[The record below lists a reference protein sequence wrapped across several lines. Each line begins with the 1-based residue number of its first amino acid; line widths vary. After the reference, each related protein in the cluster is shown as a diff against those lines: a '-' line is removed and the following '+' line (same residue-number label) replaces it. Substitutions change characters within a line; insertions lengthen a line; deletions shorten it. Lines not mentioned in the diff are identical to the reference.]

1 MSEIVKLRTRTDID
15 EEAAVW
21 VWRMDSAA
29 VAAADRQAFEAW
41 LRQDPRH
48 QRAAAALSAVWGTLD
63 GLAEA
68 KRDEKIA
75 TFTNPAKLPL
85 LHHPQR
91 GWFAA
96 AAVLAAVG
104 VGAVWLQQGGGESQT
119 LATAVG
125 QQRNVTLAD
134 GSTVTLNTNTIL
146 ETDLRRRTREIYLRK
161 GEAHFQV
168 AHDRSRPFLVHAGDA
183 VVRAVGTAFE
193 VRVLTDQHVD
203 VVVDEGR
210 VEVQATA
217 LLPALPNPAAR
228 ARAAAATTVRALN
241 AGERLSTASR
251 DYAVTP
257 ITAQQMSSELAWR
270 EGAIIFDGQPLSATP
285 MPASSSAIR
294 RSRGFGSAGAFA
306 RATCRSSLT
315 RCKPRC
321 RFRSATPTPDWYSS
335 TPGPDRTLDAVL
347 ATPARPRCP
356 MGRTAV
362 LSPNSVAIL
371 TAVPPQ
377 SRVRT
382 AAASAVAVYSRPTV
396 YS

>member
-1 MSEIVKLRTRTDID
+1 MSEIVKLRTRVDID

-21 VWRMDSAA
+21 IWRMDSAA
-29 VAAADRQAFEAW
+29 VAAADRQAYEAW

-48 QRAAAALSAVWGTLD
+48 RRAAAALSTVWNALD

-75 TFTNPAKLPL
+75 TFAQTAKLPL
-85 LHHPQR
+85 LHHPR
-91 GWFAA
+91 RWWFAA
-96 AAVLAAVG
+96 AAAFAAAAVG
-104 VGAVWLQQGGGESQT
+104 ALWLQQGGELQT

-134 GSTVTLNTNTIL
+134 GSIVTLNTNTIV
-146 ETDLRRRTREIYLRK
+146 ETDLRRHSREIYLRK

-217 LLPALPNPAAR
+217 LPPPSPSPGTNMR
-228 ARAAAATTVRALN
+228 ARRNDATTVRALN

-257 ITAQQMSSELAWR
+257 VTPQQMSSELAWR
-270 EGAIIFDGQPLSATP
+270 EGAIIFDGEPLSE
-285 MPASSSAIR
+285 AITEIER
-294 RSRGFGSAGAFA
+294 YTDA
-306 RATCRSSLT
+306 RIVVSDPETARL
-315 RCKPRC
+315 RVGG
-321 RFRSATPTPDWYSS
+321 RFRTGDMQEFF
-335 TPGPDRTLDAVL
+335 DALQTALPVSIRH
-347 ATPARPRCP
+347 TDGGVVFIDPRH
-356 MGRTAV
+356 
-362 LSPNSVAIL
+362 
-371 TAVPPQ
+371 
-377 SRVRT
+377 
-382 AAASAVAVYSRPTV
+382 
-396 YS
+396 

>member
-15 EEAAVW
+15 EEAAAW
-21 VWRMDSAA
+21 IWRMDCVA
-29 VAAADRQAFEAW
+29 VAAADRQAYEAW

-48 QRAAAALSAVWGTLD
+48 RRAAAALSTVWNALD

-75 TFTNPAKLPL
+75 TFAQTAKLPL
-85 LHHPQR
+85 LHHPR
-91 GWFAA
+91 RWWFAA
-96 AAVLAAVG
+96 AAAFAAAAVG
-104 VGAVWLQQGGGESQT
+104 ALWLQQGGELQT

-134 GSTVTLNTNTIL
+134 GSIVTLNTNTIV
-146 ETDLRRRTREIYLRK
+146 ETDLRRHSREIYLRK

-217 LLPALPNPAAR
+217 LPPPSPSPGTNMR
-228 ARAAAATTVRALN
+228 ARRNDATTVRALN

-257 ITAQQMSSELAWR
+257 VTPQQMSSELAWR
-270 EGAIIFDGQPLSATP
+270 EGAIIFDGEPLSE
-285 MPASSSAIR
+285 AITEIER
-294 RSRGFGSAGAFA
+294 YTDA
-306 RATCRSSLT
+306 RIVVSDPETARL
-315 RCKPRC
+315 RVGG
-321 RFRSATPTPDWYSS
+321 RFRTGDMQEFF
-335 TPGPDRTLDAVL
+335 DALQTALPVSIRH
-347 ATPARPRCP
+347 TDGGVVFIDPRH
-356 MGRTAV
+356 
-362 LSPNSVAIL
+362 
-371 TAVPPQ
+371 
-377 SRVRT
+377 
-382 AAASAVAVYSRPTV
+382 
-396 YS
+396 

>member
-1 MSEIVKLRTRTDID
+1 
-15 EEAAVW
+15 
-21 VWRMDSAA
+21 MDSAA

-41 LRQDPRH
+41 LREDPRH
-48 QRAAAALSAVWGTLD
+48 RRAAAALSAVWSTLD

-75 TFTNPAKLPL
+75 TFTNTAKLPL

-96 AAVLAAVG
+96 AAVLAAVA
-104 VGAVWLQQGGGESQT
+104 VGAIWLQQGSGESQT

-146 ETDLRRRTREIYLRK
+146 ETDLRRHTREIYLRK

-217 LLPALPNPAAR
+217 PLPALPNPAAR
-228 ARAAAATTVRALN
+228 ARAVAATTVRALN

-270 EGAIIFDGQPLSATP
+270 EGAIIFDGQPLSE
-285 MPASSSAIR
+285 AIAEIER
-294 RSRGFGSAGAFA
+294 YTDA
-306 RATCRSSLT
+306 RIVVTDPEIARL
-315 RCKPRC
+315 RVGG
-321 RFRSATPTPDWYSS
+321 RFRTGDVQEFF
-335 TPGPDRTLDAVL
+335 DALQTALPVSIRHTNAGL
-347 ATPARPRCP
+347 VFIDPRP
-356 MGRTAV
+356 
-362 LSPNSVAIL
+362 
-371 TAVPPQ
+371 
-377 SRVRT
+377 
-382 AAASAVAVYSRPTV
+382 
-396 YS
+396 

>member
-1 MSEIVKLRTRTDID
+1 MSEIVKLRTRADID

-21 VWRMDSAA
+21 IWRMDSAT

-48 QRAAAALSAVWGTLD
+48 RRAAAALSTVWSTLD

-75 TFTNPAKLPL
+75 TFTNTAKLPL

-91 GWFAA
+91 RWFAA
-96 AAVLAAVG
+96 AAALAAVA
-104 VGAVWLQQGGGESQT
+104 VGAIWLQQGSGESQT

-146 ETDLRRRTREIYLRK
+146 ETDLRRHTREIYLRK

-217 LLPALPNPAAR
+217 PLPASSNPATHS
-228 ARAAAATTVRALN
+228 RAAGATTVRALN

-270 EGAIIFDGQPLSATP
+270 EGAIVFDGLPLSE
-285 MPASSSAIR
+285 AIAEIER
-294 RSRGFGSAGAFA
+294 YTDARIVVSDPEIAGLRVGGRFRTGDVQEFFDALQAALPVSIRHASAGLVFID
-306 RATCRSSLT
+306 
-315 RCKPRC
+315 PRH
-321 RFRSATPTPDWYSS
+321 
-335 TPGPDRTLDAVL
+335 
-347 ATPARPRCP
+347 
-356 MGRTAV
+356 
-362 LSPNSVAIL
+362 
-371 TAVPPQ
+371 
-377 SRVRT
+377 
-382 AAASAVAVYSRPTV
+382 
-396 YS
+396 